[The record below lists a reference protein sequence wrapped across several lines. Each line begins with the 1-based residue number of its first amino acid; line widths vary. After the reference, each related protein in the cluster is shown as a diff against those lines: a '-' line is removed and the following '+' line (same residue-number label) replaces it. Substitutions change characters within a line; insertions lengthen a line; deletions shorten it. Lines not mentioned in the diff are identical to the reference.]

1 MTEQKLN
8 TLADAM
14 IAEDDFLSSLNVHSK
29 LYAKERAKIIKY
41 LKYQFGV

>member
-1 MTEQKLN
+1 MSEQKLAA
-8 TLADAM
+8 LADAM
-14 IAEDDFLSSLNVHSK
+14 IADDDFLSSINVHSK